1 MDELENPN
9 YKFASQV
16 LSADGKEMG
25 TWSYS
30 KENRVF
36 VDYNEISPHLVKAL
50 IATEDVRFAKHSGI
64 DAKSLLRAIVKRGML
79 MQKKYFTRYVFI

>member
-1 MDELENPN
+1 MVKKIIITLWVLFALAVLGAATLFFSIVMGWIGYLPDMSELENPN

-16 LSADGKEMG
+16 LSADGKELG

-36 VDYNEISPHLVKAL
+36 VDYGEISPHLIKAQ
-50 IATEDVRFAKHSGI
+50 R
-64 DAKSLLRAIVKRGML
+64 
-79 MQKKYFTRYVFI
+79 